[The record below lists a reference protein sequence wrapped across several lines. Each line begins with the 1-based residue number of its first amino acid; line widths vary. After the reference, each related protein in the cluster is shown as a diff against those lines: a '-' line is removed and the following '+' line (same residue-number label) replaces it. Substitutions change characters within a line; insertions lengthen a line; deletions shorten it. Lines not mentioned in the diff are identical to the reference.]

1 MNNQLKDMFDLIE
14 KARAELDNIEQDL
27 QSNQKDLLKFYK
39 RGSKRAGVRVRRNL
53 AQLMAKAQAIRIDIK
68 RLYKRLHKNI

>member
-53 AQLMAKAQAIRIDIK
+53 KKD
-68 RLYKRLHKNI
+68 YKRDKPTT